1 MRTLRLLTTLLT
13 LCLLAPNALAQIGPD
28 RPPVILVPGEEG
40 QVPVHV
46 QSLDVDVTIVG
57 FLAETTLTMTFHN
70 PNERIL
76 EGELVFPLPENST
89 ISGFGLD
96 VGGELVDGVVVEQQR
111 ARVAFEAE
119 TRVRVDPG
127 LAEWVQGSNF
137 RTRIYPFPANGSRT
151 IRVSYVSD
159 MNVAEG
165 GANYQLPLA
174 YLEELDRLRVRVAV
188 SNGAAEPTVVT
199 GGLSNFAFAAW
210 EAQFVA
216 ETEMTEV
223 EPDDDLVV
231 AVPLVIDSPLVE
243 RASNGD
249 VHFAAQL
256 FVNDTAA
263 SAVLRQPA
271 TRVAIVY
278 DVSGSRETADLERE
292 RALIQAWAEANP
304 DAAID
309 LIGLSDRV
317 RWIGHY
323 APGESRTTD
332 LFYALAEAARDG
344 GTDLAELSFPS
355 SPSDLLSSAPVGDA
369 DYYLFFSDGM
379 ASMGTAERFT
389 TEVPVITLTSST
401 GANHA
406 WLRSLGEQSGGAYV
420 NLQRATDAEALETL
434 TALPLYASALTV
446 TAGEIEDI
454 ELSSTQV
461 TAGRVIVTGRLVSDN
476 AQVAIQFRRGTDI
489 VDTATLAL
497 TPSTTESADLVGR
510 YWAQLRINQLALQ
523 SKYNRTALL
532 DIGQAFNL
540 VTPETSYIVLET
552 LEQHIEHQIAPAAS
566 RVAMLAQYN
575 QHVAATATA
584 TGADDT
590 QKLERVVSDWQARVA
605 WWNAEPRNVTD
616 VPVVEP
622 TPTFDGEDRMEVDEE
637 QSVMEATEMHREMGD
652 SPASPMMGS
661 STASGEGAR
670 RSRAEDS
677 SDSGID
683 EESGET
689 ASVTGGS
696 TIAVQPW
703 NPDTPYLR
711 ALAAVSPTDAYGVY
725 LDQKHEFGRSPAFY
739 LDVAS
744 YLYRIERTDEA
755 RRVLTNISELEL
767 GDARLLRVVAYKLQE
782 EGDLNL
788 AIRLFE
794 EVLELRPEEPQSV
807 RDLAL
812 ALAERG
818 DNTSES
824 DSAQGPMRDWV
835 RAVELLDQLT
845 RMDTGRFYAI
855 EMPAIMEA
863 NRIIARMQRQ
873 VGEGGD
879 MPALPLDDRL
889 RENLELDVRVLLR
902 WDTDETDMDLWVTE
916 PSGERCYYGHRETA
930 TNGLYGRDYTGGYG
944 PEEYLL
950 RRAPDGDYLIQT
962 NFFGSRAQVLTGGT
976 TLQVAIFT
984 DWGRPTEARHTSTIR
999 LTDRGETLDIATLTL
1014 GDDVVSVRDQ
1024 AAE

>member
-1 MRTLRLLTTLLT
+1 MRTLRLLITLVALVS
-13 LCLLAPNALAQIGPD
+13 LVPNALAQIVPD
-28 RPPVILVPGEEG
+28 RPPVILISGEEG

-46 QSLDVDVTIVG
+46 QTLDVDVKIVG

-96 VGGELVDGVVVEQQR
+96 VGGELVDGVVVEEQR
-111 ARVAFEAE
+111 ARVAFESE

-137 RTRIYPFPANGSRT
+137 RTRIYPFPANDSRT

-159 MNVAEG
+159 LDVAEG
-165 GANYQLPLA
+165 GATYQLPLA
-174 YLEELDRLRVRVAV
+174 YLEQLDRMRVRVAV

-199 GGLSNFAFAAW
+199 GGLNNFAFAAW
-210 EAQFVA
+210 ESQFVA
-216 ETEMTEV
+216 ETEMTDV
-223 EPDDDLVV
+223 EPDEDLAV

-243 RASNGD
+243 RTATGEAY
-249 VHFAAQL
+249 FAAQL
-256 FVNDTAA
+256 IVNDTTA
-263 SAVLRQPA
+263 SAVLREPA
-271 TRVAIVY
+271 SRVAIVY
-278 DVSGSRETADLERE
+278 DVSGSREAADLERE
-292 RALIQAWAEANP
+292 RSLIQAWAEANP
-304 DAAID
+304 EVAID
-309 LIGLSDRV
+309 LIGLSDRL

-332 LFYALAEAARDG
+332 LFYGLAEAARDG

-355 SPSDLLSSAPVGDA
+355 SPSDLLSEAPGGDA

-379 ASMGTAERFT
+379 ASMGTAERFS
-389 TEVPVITLTSST
+389 TEVPVIALTSSSS
-401 GANHA
+401 ANHA
-406 WLRSLGEQSGGAYV
+406 WMRSLGEQSGGAYV
-420 NLQRATDAEALETL
+420 NLQRATDAQALETL
-434 TALPLYASALTV
+434 TALPLFAAGLTV
-446 TAGEIEDI
+446 TAGEVADI

-461 TAGRVIVTGRLVSDN
+461 TSGRVIVTGRLVSEN
-476 AQVAIQFRRGTDI
+476 AQLAIQFRRGSE
-489 VDTATLAL
+489 VVHTANLDL
-497 TPSTTESADLVGR
+497 TPATTEGSELVGR

-523 SKYNRTALL
+523 SKYNRQALL
-532 DIGQAFNL
+532 EIGQQFNL

-552 LEQHIEHQIAPAAS
+552 LEQHLEHQIAPAES
-566 RVAMLAQYN
+566 RVAMLADYN
-575 QHVAATATA
+575 ERMATLAAATEST
-584 TGADDT
+584 DS
-590 QKLERVVSDWQARVA
+590 QKLENVVRDWEARVA
-605 WWNAEPRNVTD
+605 WWNSEPRNVTD
-616 VPVVEP
+616 IPTNPPEP
-622 TPTFDGEDRMEVDEE
+622 SFDGEDRIEIEEE
-637 QSVMEATEMHREMGD
+637 QSVMDPSPIQMGEAPAAEML
-652 SPASPMMGS
+652 GS
-661 STASGEGAR
+661 STASGEGMR
-670 RSRAEDS
+670 RSRADDNSDPAVSEEPADS
-677 SDSGID
+677 S
-683 EESGET
+683 
-689 ASVTGGS
+689 SVTGGS

-725 LDQKHEFGRSPAFY
+725 LDQKHDFGRSPAFY

-782 EGDLNL
+782 EGDLDL

-794 EVLELRPEEPQSV
+794 EVSDLRPEEPQSV

-824 DSAQGPMRDWV
+824 DNTETAMRDWV

-863 NRIIARMQRQ
+863 NRIIARMQRH
-873 VGEGGD
+873 VGED
-879 MPALPLDDRL
+879 REMPALPLDDRL
-889 RENLELDVRVLLR
+889 RANLELDVRVLLR

-930 TNGLYGRDYTGGYG
+930 TNGLYGRDYTIGYG

-1014 GDDVVSVRDQ
+1014 GDDAVSVRDQ
-1024 AAE
+1024 ASQ